1 MVRLTL
7 RLLGPPC
14 VLPPRGPVARR
25 VGSGKNLA
33 LLAYLALESGP
44 HRRAALAAL
53 LWGDS
58 PERAA
63 RASLRQSVRQL
74 RRVLRGALRVDRTT
88 VELCGPVECD
98 VTRFLAAAQSA
109 PREAAAFDVPRFLA
123 GFAVRRAPAFDE
135 WVTAKRQSLLQRFVT
150 LLGALAREAIT
161 RSQWREAGAWAE
173 RWLACEPLSE
183 EAARLAIEALYLA
196 GDRAAALERF
206 REYRE
211 RRARELRSPPSIAL
225 QQLSDRVA
233 NDEGLD
239 FERVTSDEVATPLPP
254 LQASLVA
261 RETEWR
267 QLVEALKAVKRGAG
281 RVVLIEG
288 EAGVGKT
295 RLAGEFLRF
304 ALAEGATVLRGRGYD
319 GKTGIP
325 YDPVVQALR
334 GALRAPGLAGTA
346 PEWLGDVTRLLPEL
360 TQRFPGLVE
369 AAAPAEASQRW
380 RLFEGI
386 AQLLLA
392 VATERPTVLFI
403 DDLQWCDSETCA
415 LVHFLM
421 GRIERSHVAL
431 VATLTLGQLER
442 SAPSARLAR
451 GLRSQPHA
459 VVVTLRPLSETDV
472 WAMIR
477 EMGRVKA
484 LAGGRRFA
492 KRLHQVSDGNPF
504 HVIELLKTLFARQL
518 LAIKPATGEWVAVG
532 ATSAG
537 SDHWLEMPPRV
548 RAAVGERLAGLTYE
562 LRDLLATVA
571 VAGNGVRTELLSHVH
586 GMSRLRTAALAD
598 ALVERHLL
606 TEDGGRYRCAHPV
619 IAEAVCDQLTPS
631 RRRELHRAIAL
642 SLEAVTLPARIGDVA
657 GEIAHHAERGEER
670 AMAYRH
676 ALVASETAAAR
687 HAFADAL
694 SWLDLASSVAQPGV
708 EADTVKRSTADLLKL
723 AGWAEPHAA
732 PMRAAT
738 SARGVEPED
747 LDLPAPEWSEQVEGV
762 GPRVVVEPC

>member
-1 MVRLTL
+1 M
-7 RLLGPPC
+7 
-14 VLPPRGPVARR
+14 
-25 VGSGKNLA
+25 
-33 LLAYLALESGP
+33 
-44 HRRAALAAL
+44 
-53 LWGDS
+53 
-58 PERAA
+58 
-63 RASLRQSVRQL
+63 
-74 RRVLRGALRVDRTT
+74 DRTT
-88 VELCGPVECD
+88 VELRGPIDCD
-98 VTRFLAAAQSA
+98 VTRFLAAAQSN

-135 WVTAKRQSLLQRFVT
+135 WVTAKRRSLLQLFVT
-150 LLGALAREAIT
+150 LLGALAREAIA
-161 RSQWREAGAWAE
+161 RSHWREAAAWAE

-196 GDRAAALERF
+196 GDRGAALERF

-225 QQLSDRVA
+225 QQLFDRVE
-233 NDEGLD
+233 NDGGLD
-239 FERVTSDEVATPLPP
+239 FERASSVEVATPLPP

-261 RETEWR
+261 REIEWR
-267 QLVEALKAVKRGAG
+267 QLVEVLRAVRRGTG

-304 ALAEGATVLRGRGYD
+304 ALADGATVLQGRGYD
-319 GKTGIP
+319 AKTGIP

-334 GALRAPGLAGTA
+334 GALQAPGLAGTA
-346 PEWLGDVTRLLPEL
+346 PEWLGEVTPLLPEL
-360 TQRFPGLVE
+360 AQRFPGLAE
-369 AAAPAEASQRW
+369 AAPADASQRR

-392 VATERPTVLFI
+392 VAAERPTVLFI

-415 LVHFLM
+415 LVHFLI
-421 GRIERSHVAL
+421 RRFERSHVAL
-431 VATLTLGQLER
+431 VAALSLGDLER

-451 GLRSQPHA
+451 ALRTQAHA
-459 VVVTLRPLSETDV
+459 AVVTLRPLSEADV

-477 EMGRVKA
+477 EMGHVKT

-504 HVIELLKTLFARQL
+504 HVIELLKALFARRL

-537 SDHWLEMPPRV
+537 TDRWLEMPPTV
-548 RAAVGERLAGLTYE
+548 RDAVRERLADLPYE

-571 VAGNGVRTELLSHVH
+571 VAGHRIRTDLLSHVH
-586 GMSRLRTAALAD
+586 GMSRLRAAALAD
-598 ALVERHLL
+598 ALVERHWLAE
-606 TEDGGRYRCAHPV
+606 EDGRYRCAHPV
-619 IAEAVCDQLTPS
+619 IAEAVRDELTPS

-642 SLEAVTLPARIGDVA
+642 SLEAVTSPAKIGDVA

-670 AMAYRH
+670 TMAYRY
-676 ALVASETAAAR
+676 ALVESETAAAR
-687 HAFADAL
+687 HAFSEAL
-694 SWLDLASSVAQPGV
+694 SWLNLASSVAQPGV
-708 EADTVKRSTADLLKL
+708 EVDTVKRSKADLLKL
-723 AGWAEPHAA
+723 AGCAEPHAA
-732 PMRAAT
+732 PLRAAT

-747 LDLPAPEWSEQVEGV
+747 VDLPAPEWSEQVEGV
-762 GPRVVVEPC
+762 GARVVPEPS